1 MGMSEMER
9 ATLLGKWIKPSS
21 DSEQTQQARAED
33 MVRKA
38 ITTDAVFD
46 GSNILIYTKGSYP
59 NNTNVKL
66 DSDVDVVVE
75 PQDCSSS
82 NTSPALQVLLRRLS
96 PTARSTRNTCPR
108 CARTRMAKPTAP
120 PSPGAVSTATSA
132 WHSSPINAP
141 PWSASATRGSST
153 TPSSDGSKPDSTSR
167 SSGCRAL
174 QTWSDV
180 GPSRRLA
187 AMLD

>member
-82 NTSPALQVLLRRLS
+82 NYQPGVTGATPSPRPYGAEYEEHLSALRAHEDGETDGPTVTRSRQYGALRLALITHKRATVVRLRDEGVIDDTLLRRIQARLDIEELRLS
-96 PTARSTRNTCPR
+96 
-108 CARTRMAKPTAP
+108 
-120 PSPGAVSTATSA
+120 G
-132 WHSSPINAP
+132 
-141 PWSASATRGSST
+141 
-153 TPSSDGSKPDSTSR
+153 TP
-167 SSGCRAL
+167 
-174 QTWSDV
+174 DV
-180 GPSRRLA
+180 E
-187 AMLD
+187 